1 MRIINSIGTYLW
13 NVLKSIGA
21 VFWAIVNQ
29 LPRRV
34 LLIIIHIVRGPI
46 YFSIGLFNG
55 IKLLFKQPGQWTGWF
70 GSGLISILAWTGR
83 VLSKTIDVL
92 LIGELLDLVF
102 QIVKPNSRTLTKLEL
117 DEARKVFEKGIPYW
131 QVRIDEASLLAWLGA
146 KFAGSTNMGVTTFHT
161 INFTRKLKVAPG
173 NRDMEWLIHELA
185 HISQME
191 HVGTQYIVEAL
202 VAQNKGGYQY
212 GGHTVLTGKK
222 LRDFNRE
229 QQAEIA
235 ADFYSDVLYGSISS
249 DFFMSLIEEFRGP
262 KKGISFRREA

>member
-1 MRIINSIGTYLW
+1 MKIINSIGNYLW

-21 VFWAIVNQ
+21 IFWAIINQ
-29 LPRRV
+29 LPRRL

-46 YFSIGLFNG
+46 YFIIGLFNG
-55 IKLLFKQPGQWTGWF
+55 FKLLFKQSAQWLGWLGQ
-70 GSGLISILAWTGR
+70 SLIAILAWTGR
-83 VLSKTIDVL
+83 VLSKAIDVL

-102 QIVKPNSRTLTKLEL
+102 QIIKPNSRTLTQLEL
-117 DEARKVFEKGIPYW
+117 EESRKVFGKGIPYW
-131 QVRIDEASLLAWLGA
+131 QIRVDEASLLAWLGA

-173 NRDMEWLIHELA
+173 NSDMKWLIHELA

-191 HVGTQYIVEAL
+191 RVGTQYLVEAL
-202 VAQNKGGYQY
+202 VAQRKGGYQY
-212 GGHTVLTGKK
+212 GGSVGLVGKD

-235 ADFYSDVLYGSISS
+235 SDYYSDVLYGSTSP
-249 DFFMSLIEEFRGP
+249 DLFAHLIEEFRDT
-262 KKGISFRREA
+262 KKAFSFRSEA